1 MPSTPTPRSPH
12 AWGSTRHALLKGLLV
27 ATTASFLSGAS
38 VHAQTIAAQR
48 IVVRSYNTVGVPGS
62 MLDDAESTVSG
73 LLHEAGI
80 DARWRNCRT
89 TNGPSSQSSDSCA
102 DVLNASEVIVRI
114 VRTPRAITDVEVL
127 GYSHVD
133 PYRRQGTLATVF
145 ADRVRSLAAALRIDE
160 GTLLGRAITH
170 ELGHLL
176 LGTLDHA
183 ETGLMRGAWNT
194 PGRRRADWL
203 FSAAEALR
211 MRTGLEARTLSP
223 LLAVARASRDK
234 QSAQ

>member
-1 MPSTPTPRSPH
+1 MPSTPIPRSPH
-12 AWGSTRHALLKGLLV
+12 AWGLRRHVLLTGLLV
-27 ATTASFLSGAS
+27 ATAASWLSGAS

-48 IVVRSYNTVGVPGS
+48 IVVRSYNTVGLPVS
-62 MLDDAESTVSG
+62 MLGHAESTVSG

-80 DARWRNCRT
+80 DSSWRNCRT
-89 TNGPSSQSSDSCA
+89 TSGPSSQSSDSCA
-102 DVLNASEVIVRI
+102 DVLNASEVIVRV
-114 VRTPRAITDVEVL
+114 VRTPPAITDVEVL

-145 ADRVRSLAAALRIDE
+145 ADRVLALASALRIDE

-176 LGTLDHA
+176 LGTLEHA

-194 PGRRRADWL
+194 PDRRRADWL
-203 FSAAEALR
+203 FSSAEATR
-211 MRTGLEARTLSP
+211 MRAGLQARTRSP
-223 LLAVARASRDK
+223 LLAVVRASRDQ
-234 QSAQ
+234 QSPQ